1 MKRVL
6 HKTLLNP
13 FLIFAVLG
21 LAILAGLELP
31 DFSRM
36 LEPVGGYYISLLKM
50 IVLPYLFV
58 TVTIGIAKIASDPN
72 ASSYVARLVLIYPA
86 AMLFAAL
93 VAVGCCLLIA
103 PGGTVDAASLSALG
117 DIVNGRAGELLP
129 DDEVRLAA
137 PVVFQSPAIQTSFGE
152 RIIPE
157 NIFQALTNGD
167 SLKVVVFCIV
177 FGAALARNTGLS
189 RQSLLDLFK
198 VVQNA
203 CIEVIRWLN
212 LVLPFALF
220 AMVSSQVANVGI
232 GPLVS
237 LGRFIQV
244 QALAAGV
251 LMLAGGMIIASRAR
265 ISPIAAFS
273 RLGETITL
281 AVTTRS
287 SFACIPVAIRELTEN
302 LRFNRFATDLVMPL
316 GTTICRIGAVPYYVI
331 GVIFIAQVYGAQL
344 DFNAYATI
352 IVASIAAGIA
362 SSGATG
368 TMTVLLIALVAE
380 PLKLPF
386 EAAIVLFIAVDPIID
401 IFRTV
406 VLVYGNCALTSMI
419 APRAK
424 SREAVEP
431 QAAETPAR
439 AKPAPQEVE
448 AC

>member
-1 MKRVL
+1 MKRAL
-6 HKTLLNP
+6 HRTLLNP

-21 LAILAGLELP
+21 LAILSGLKLP
-31 DFSRM
+31 EFSRT

-72 ASSYVARLVLIYPA
+72 ASSYITRLVLIYPA

-93 VAVGCCLLIA
+93 VAVASCLLIA

-117 DIVNGRAGELLP
+117 DIVNGRADELLP

-137 PVVFQSPAIQTSFGE
+137 PAVLQSPTVETSFGE

-177 FGAALARNTGLS
+177 FGAALARSTGMPS
-189 RQSLLDLFK
+189 QSLLDLFK

-212 LVLPFALF
+212 LILPFALF

-244 QALAAGV
+244 QALASGI
-251 LMLAGGMIIASRAR
+251 LMLAGALIIASRAR
-265 ISPIAAFS
+265 ISPLAAFS
-273 RLGETITL
+273 SLGETITL

-287 SFACIPVAIRELTEN
+287 SFACIPVAVRQLTEN

-316 GTTICRIGAVPYYVI
+316 GTTICRVGAVPYYVI
-331 GVIFIAQVYGAQL
+331 GVIFIAQVYGAEL

-406 VLVYGNCALTSMI
+406 VLVYGNCALTCMI
-419 APRAK
+419 APRMRPDEVSETGSSISAM
-424 SREAVEP
+424 SAEP
-431 QAAETPAR
+431 GPAR
-439 AKPAPQEVE
+439 G
-448 AC
+448 